1 MERLTG
7 VIKAKSNLVGN
18 LKSRVNLTGMII
30 PERTVEIEYATDQD
44 ILNLF
49 RVGDD
54 GDGIGKADLE
64 SERILLQF
72 VEVHQLVH
80 QFQHPV
86 HTSAYN
92 HQKIPVGTLYVRRFG
107 QLRYRSG
114 NQGERCPEFM

>member
-18 LKSRVNLTGMII
+18 LKSCVNLTGRII

-54 GDGIGKADLE
+54 GDGNN
-64 SERILLQF
+64 
-72 VEVHQLVH
+72 
-80 QFQHPV
+80 
-86 HTSAYN
+86 Y
-92 HQKIPVGTLYVRRFG
+92 
-107 QLRYRSG
+107 
-114 NQGERCPEFM
+114 

>member
-18 LKSRVNLTGMII
+18 LTSHVNLTGRII

-54 GDGIGKADLE
+54 GDGNN
-64 SERILLQF
+64 
-72 VEVHQLVH
+72 
-80 QFQHPV
+80 
-86 HTSAYN
+86 Y
-92 HQKIPVGTLYVRRFG
+92 
-107 QLRYRSG
+107 
-114 NQGERCPEFM
+114 